1 MKLVYNPELNPM
13 AKSNV
18 FRMAKVT
25 LKAGVNELTEAQS
38 EALKAHPEFD
48 KFVELRVFDDGD
60 DEPVVKRKRQPK
72 ATTPIL
78 LEMPEK

>member
-1 MKLVYNPELNPM
+1 MKLAYNPSANPM

-25 LKAGVNELTEAQS
+25 LKAGVNDLTDEQAN
-38 EALKAHPEFD
+38 ALKAHPEFNQ
-48 KFVELRVFDDGD
+48 FMELGVFDEVDV
-60 DEPVVKRKRQPK
+60 ETEVKPRKPRTKPM
-72 ATTPIL
+72 PIL

>member
-1 MKLVYNPELNPM
+1 MKLIYNPELNPM

-25 LKAGVNELTEAQS
+25 LKAGVNDLTETQVD
-38 EALKAHPEFD
+38 ALKSHPEFD
-48 KFVELRVFDDGD
+48 KFIELGMFDDGD
-60 DEPVVKRKRQPK
+60 SDPVVKRKRQPK
-72 ATTPIL
+72 STTPIL